1 MKTLLA
7 SLILALA
14 ATPALA
20 APDFVGKPARPT
32 SNLSASESTKL
43 IAPDDDVTFAHNSV
57 SLTIAATDQ
66 IDSAAKWLIKHP
78 KHAVVVEGYADH
90 TGQQAYNMNLSIR
103 RAAAVRDR
111 FIEMGIDPD
120 RIVVAAYGEKKASN
134 DASSLDRRVVFFTT
148 NRPISEIV
156 TGTLHARNAAS
167 VTYMQGNTLKTERR
181 GGSTTQ
187 IATR

>member
-20 APDFVGKPARPT
+20 APDFVGKPARPA
-32 SNLSASESTKL
+32 SNLAASGSTQL
-43 IAPDDDVTFAHNSV
+43 IAPDDDVTFARNST
-57 SLTIAATDQ
+57 SLSGAATDQ
-66 IDSAAKWLIKHP
+66 IDAAATWLLAHP
-78 KHAVVVEGYADH
+78 AHAVVVEGYADH
-90 TGQQAYNMNLSIR
+90 TGQQAYNMNLSLR

-120 RIVVAAYGEKKASN
+120 RIVVAAYGEKKASH
-134 DASSLDRRVVFFTT
+134 DASSLDRRVVFFATD
-148 NRPISEIV
+148 RPISEIV
-156 TGTLHARNAAS
+156 TGTLHTRAAAS
-167 VTYMQGNTLKTERR
+167 VTYMQGATLKTERR
-181 GGSTTQ
+181 SGSTTQ